1 MDDTYNFSGMS
12 MPPLPAPLAAAF
24 DAAAGGGGKRE
35 RTQAQLI
42 QAAVKVLAA
51 RGLAPATIQE
61 VAQVAGVTTGTV
73 YNHFASKEA
82 LVERVA
88 VTLADSLCRA
98 IDDSYSHITDGA
110 ERMAIGQ
117 RRYIWLA
124 AASPGWT
131 LMLLD
136 VLPAA
141 PKVLEEIQKYALADL
156 RLGVKQKKFKVA
168 SEAAAMDLINGM
180 GTFAMRRVALG
191 LAPPNHDTACA
202 ALVLRGLG
210 LPADQAAEVAKR
222 PLPEFRAADAPH
234 PNPLPEGA
242 REPARTRS
250 GVAKKSA
257 TRRGA

>member
-1 MDDTYNFSGMS
+1 

-51 RGLAPATIQE
+51 RGLASATINE
-61 VAQVAGVTTGTV
+61 VATVAGMTTGTV

-88 VTLADSLCRA
+88 ATLADSLCRA
-98 IDDSYSHITDGA
+98 IDASYAHITDGA
-110 ERMAIGQ
+110 ERMAIGH
-117 RRYIWLA
+117 RRYVWLA
-124 AASPGWT
+124 AAAPEWT

-141 PKVLEEIQKYALADL
+141 PRVLEEIQKYALADL

-168 SEAAAMDLINGM
+168 SEAAAMDLLNGL

-191 LAPPNHDTACA
+191 LAPPHHDNACA
-202 ALVLRGLG
+202 TMALRALG

-222 PLPEFRAADAPH
+222 PLPELLPTVRSAA
-234 PNPLPEGA
+234 
-242 REPARTRS
+242 
-250 GVAKKSA
+250 AKKTA
-257 TRRGA
+257 PRRGA